1 MESRWR
7 KTRLAALGVTLLLAT
22 TAMACSSNSSSST
35 TTTAA
40 SAGSS
45 TTSASSKIP
54 ASAFGD
60 HTGVTSDSVTVGNVS
75 TLSLG
80 GLFKGAVVGDE
91 AYADYVNSTGGIN
104 GRKIK
109 VDSADDG
116 FTGAANRQATQA
128 AIDNDFAL
136 VGSFSLEDSYGGTL
150 LAADPGVPNVSVVLD
165 PATNKLPN
173 TFSPVPLNDGWEEGA
188 MQYFKKKFPDTVD
201 HAGALVADLPSAE
214 ATWAGEKYVLQKVGF
229 NLTYEPTY
237 GITTTDFTPYVVSM
251 KNAGVKILFV
261 DQMAE
266 SYASGLLR
274 ALAQQNFHPV
284 VVLGAATY
292 TDTLAANSGGAA
304 NINGDYFQQNASL
317 YLGGDANDIPAVA
330 TFLHWV
336 NVASPGFHPDLYTL
350 YAWLSS
356 QLFSE
361 ALKNAGS
368 DPSRGSELQ
377 ALSKIT
383 SFDGDHIITPN
394 NPAAKTI
401 GNCYLIGQVVNGQ
414 FERLDDPP
422 INSSTHG
429 YRCDYSYVSAPAS

>member
-1 MESRWR
+1 
-7 KTRLAALGVTLLLAT
+7 
-22 TAMACSSNSSSST
+22 
-35 TTTAA
+35 
-40 SAGSS
+40 
-45 TTSASSKIP
+45 
-54 ASAFGD
+54 
-60 HTGVTSDSVTVGNVS
+60 
-75 TLSLG
+75 
-80 GLFKGAVVGDE
+80 
-91 AYADYVNSTGGIN
+91 
-104 GRKIK
+104 
-109 VDSADDG
+109 
-116 FTGAANRQATQA
+116 
-128 AIDNDFAL
+128 
-136 VGSFSLEDSYGGTL
+136 
-150 LAADPGVPNVSVVLD
+150 
-165 PATNKLPN
+165 
-173 TFSPVPLNDGWEEGA
+173 
-188 MQYFKKKFPDTVD
+188 
-201 HAGALVADLPSAE
+201 
-214 ATWAGEKYVLQKVGF
+214 
-229 NLTYEPTY
+229 
-237 GITTTDFTPYVVSM
+237 M